1 MCATFAHHTALGRFG
16 DEFASPNG
24 LETMGGACDDASA
37 WEAVVEE
44 VLVRIKVLK
53 MNMMSVLVH

>member
-1 MCATFAHHTALGRFG
+1 MCYIRSPYRPWAIW
-16 DEFASPNG
+16 DESASPNG
-24 LETMGGACDDASA
+24 LETMGVACDDASA
-37 WEAVVEE
+37 WEAVVEK